1 MDQKDIKILDF
12 GCGSG
17 IYVTILLLMGYK
29 NSKGVDIVKKF
40 NNQVI
45 KNLKFSEQTFELID
59 GKLPYP
65 DKTFDLI
72 NSSQVLEH
80 VKDIDLYYR
89 EAARVLKDNGV
100 CLFSFPHRL
109 QIYDTHSGTYI
120 IHWFPKILRE
130 KLYDIFSKQRGEYLN
145 DYLYLKT
152 LTYHKK
158 ISKKYFSVFRNISFQ
173 RLKNFNKN
181 NYKGNLALRNFANK
195 LMNIKYLGKIFIYFF
210 SLFSSAEIFLKK

>member
-1 MDQKDIKILDF
+1 MTIDNEIAILKKNLENKNFDWSNKKKELEKILYDGNFESDRGYLLDFIKKEYVSKKDIKILDF

-80 VKDIDLYYR
+80 VKDIDLYQR
-89 EAARVLKDNGV
+89 
-100 CLFSFPHRL
+100 
-109 QIYDTHSGTYI
+109 SGTSTKRQ
-120 IHWFPKILRE
+120 WCMFV
-130 KLYDIFSKQRGEYLN
+130 FS
-145 DYLYLKT
+145 T
-152 LTYHKK
+152 
-158 ISKKYFSVFRNISFQ
+158 
-173 RLKNFNKN
+173 
-181 NYKGNLALRNFANK
+181 
-195 LMNIKYLGKIFIYFF
+195 
-210 SLFSSAEIFLKK
+210 